1 MSICASHTRYASV
14 YCIIVSCAVNR
25 LGKLRNDNDPNL
37 TYEGDNH
44 VLLQQTSNYLLTLF
58 AGKMAGMCGG
68 GGREGRRAEL
78 ESNSEIRFIGTPI
91 SSPLHSVDILDQY
104 QTVLQRRFR
113 PKSTAT
119 SLTYTGTLCTQGSLL
134 SSHVCCVDMCT
145 HGRVFPVI
153 FFLCVVLLYW
163 YGADVLAAYEWLVC
177 YLCVES
183 HHKLEQELAIKK
195 VSFSL

>member
-1 MSICASHTRYASV
+1 MSICASYTRYASA

-25 LGKLRNDNDPNL
+25 LGELRNDNDPNL

-68 GGREGRRAEL
+68 GGGRKDSRVRCI
-78 ESNSEIRFIGTPI
+78 ESNSEICFIGTPI

-119 SLTYTGTLCTQGSLL
+119 SLTHTGTLCTQGSLL
-134 SSHVCCVDMCT
+134 SSRVCCVDICT

-153 FFLCVVLLYW
+153 FFLCVVLL
-163 YGADVLAAYEWLVC
+163 C
-177 YLCVES
+177 
-183 HHKLEQELAIKK
+183 
-195 VSFSL
+195 